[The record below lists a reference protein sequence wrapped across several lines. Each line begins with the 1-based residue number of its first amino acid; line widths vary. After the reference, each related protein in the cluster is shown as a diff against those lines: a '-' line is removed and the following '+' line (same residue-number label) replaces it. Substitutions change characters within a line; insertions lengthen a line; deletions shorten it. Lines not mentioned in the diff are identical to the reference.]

1 MRQIQEASWGNTK
14 LIPRRFPNRWVIM
27 KLTTASV
34 ALPEGKV
41 DAIFFDEEL
50 TGFGLR
56 LRRGSGGRII
66 RNWIIQY
73 RAHGRA
79 RRMIVG
85 SAEKVTAAQARAKA
99 RNLLA
104 AVQLGGDPQGD
115 KKERR
120 EKDSQSLRSI
130 IAEFL
135 AHKVGVKENTMRAAR
150 LYLEGDTYL
159 GSLRSLPI
167 DRVTRRDLASRIL
180 AVSKAN
186 GVPTALGFRAQVS
199 SLFTWAM
206 QTGLI
211 EHNPLIGAFKP
222 ARPEA
227 RDRALSDA
235 EIATVWRALEDDD
248 YGKVVKL
255 LLLTGCRREEIGGMR
270 RSEFSVDGSTWTL
283 PKERSKNGRAHT
295 LPVTPM
301 MKKVIDSIPMR
312 ESGFLFGHKH
322 GFTSWSRGK
331 EALDERLE
339 LQPWSTH
346 DIRRSVASGMGD
358 IGIQPHIV
366 ELILNHQ
373 SGHRRGVAGIYNK
386 SPYEREVGAAMGL
399 WSDHVCSL
407 IEGGERKIVAFER
420 VAVASP

>member
-14 LIPRRFPNRWVIM
+14 LIPQRFPNRWVIM

-135 AHKVGVKENTMRAAR
+135 AHKGRR
-150 LYLEGDTYL
+150 EG
-159 GSLRSLPI
+159 
-167 DRVTRRDLASRIL
+167 
-180 AVSKAN
+180 
-186 GVPTALGFRAQVS
+186 
-199 SLFTWAM
+199 
-206 QTGLI
+206 
-211 EHNPLIGAFKP
+211 EHDAGGA
-222 ARPEA
+222 
-227 RDRALSDA
+227 ALSG
-235 EIATVWRALEDDD
+235 R
-248 YGKVVKL
+248 GH
-255 LLLTGCRREEIGGMR
+255 
-270 RSEFSVDGSTWTL
+270 L
-283 PKERSKNGRAHT
+283 P
-295 LPVTPM
+295 
-301 MKKVIDSIPMR
+301 
-312 ESGFLFGHKH
+312 
-322 GFTSWSRGK
+322 
-331 EALDERLE
+331 
-339 LQPWSTH
+339 
-346 DIRRSVASGMGD
+346 
-358 IGIQPHIV
+358 
-366 ELILNHQ
+366 
-373 SGHRRGVAGIYNK
+373 
-386 SPYEREVGAAMGL
+386 
-399 WSDHVCSL
+399 
-407 IEGGERKIVAFER
+407 R
-420 VAVASP
+420 VAAQSLY